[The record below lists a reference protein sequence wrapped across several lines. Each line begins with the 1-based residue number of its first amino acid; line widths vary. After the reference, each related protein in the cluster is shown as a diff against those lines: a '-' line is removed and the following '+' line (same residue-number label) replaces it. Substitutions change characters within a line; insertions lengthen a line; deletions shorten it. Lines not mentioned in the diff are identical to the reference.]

1 LYFYKIT
8 DKGNNSQLL
17 TNGMKSQHEQKTDS
31 VNLKLEDEIT
41 NQDIITLATLKCIK
55 LKDKEFAKEH
65 IKINKKNIKT
75 TYEVEINDIDGHIHH
90 LIFEIKT
97 YNK

>member
-1 LYFYKIT
+1 MYFYKIT

-41 NQDIITLATLKCIK
+41 NQDIITLAMLKCIK
-55 LKDKEFAKEH
+55 LKDKDFAKEH